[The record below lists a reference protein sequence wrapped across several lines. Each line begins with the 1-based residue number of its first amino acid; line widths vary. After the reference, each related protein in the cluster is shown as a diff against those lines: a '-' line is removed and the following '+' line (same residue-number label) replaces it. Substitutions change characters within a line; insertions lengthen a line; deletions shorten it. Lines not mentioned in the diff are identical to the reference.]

1 MEYVELVPEPKL
13 RPFLSCFWS
22 LQANAEGQ
30 AQDVERILPDGC
42 PEIIVNR
49 ADPFR
54 RLQAD
59 GSSREQEDVLLV
71 GPFKRA
77 VTILPTGE
85 VDLIGIR
92 FEPGGLHALLGLPMH
107 ELEGI
112 DTCLSQADSRLR
124 AELLNACRPGPLQ
137 LRLPEL
143 ERLFKTWLERT
154 RSASLTNAGLVGA
167 AVRFVETRLY
177 NADGIAAALG
187 IHRRAL
193 ERIFRT
199 EVGLSPK
206 VYARIHRL
214 QTVLQQLDDP
224 RAVHDWATLA
234 QANGFSDQSH
244 LIREFRLL
252 AGTTPKRYLDERTAL
267 ASCFE
272 AGELSHSSNP

>member
-1 MEYVELVPEPKL
+1 MEYVELVPEPRL
-13 RPFLSCFWS
+13 RPFVRCFWS
-22 LQANAEGQ
+22 LQANADVGT
-30 AQDVERILPDGC
+30 QDVERIVPDGC

-59 GSSREQEDVLLV
+59 GSSREQEAVLLV

-77 VTILPTGE
+77 ITILPTGE

-124 AELLNACRPGPLQ
+124 AELVAACRPGPLQ

-143 ERLFKTWLERT
+143 ERLFMTWPERT
-154 RSASLTNAGLVGA
+154 RRASLVNTGLVGA
-167 AVRFVETRLY
+167 AVRLVESRLY
-177 NADGIAAALG
+177 SADGIASALG

-193 ERIFRT
+193 ERTFRT

-214 QTVLQQLDDP
+214 QTVLPQLDDP
-224 RAVHDWATLA
+224 HAVHDWATLA
-234 QANGFSDQSH
+234 QAYGFFDQSH

-252 AGTTPKRYLDERTAL
+252 AGTTPRRYLEERTAL
-267 ASCFE
+267 ASFFE